1 MATLDS
7 TATEAEMPIEQESQ
21 DKGVTTMS
29 AITASLNNVNVG
41 SSGSNQASPRNTLT
55 SSTMSAGSFVQLGS
69 VEVPK
74 TLQDGEK
81 FVKWDEVSRL
91 FLLFIN

>member
-21 DKGVTTMS
+21 DKSVTTMS
-29 AITASLNNVNVG
+29 VNNVNVG

-55 SSTMSAGSFVQLGS
+55 SQTMSAGTFVQLGS

-74 TLQDGEK
+74 ALQDGEK
-81 FVKWDEVSRL
+81 FVKWDEVSR
-91 FLLFIN
+91 FSTFQ